1 MYFINKIVNEYENRG
16 REGYMFDV
24 IIYPIG
30 GLFYFIYGYVAVNI
44 DVVSAYAVTII
55 LTTILLKIMIYPLN
69 RKQMKSAQ
77 QMERLQ
83 PKLMKLKEEYE
94 DDKEM
99 LNVKMMEFYKE
110 NNFNPLS
117 GFLPIIIQMPLI
129 IAFYNVIRDP
139 LTYIFKDP
147 EVYMNIDKSFFWI
160 KDLGVKSNFI
170 FQDGIINGL
179 NLGIS
184 LPLIGNTIPV
194 LALIAAITTYF
205 SSQQVTKVND
215 GNSLQ
220 KNMMLMM
227 PVMIFLFALNMP
239 AGLTLYW
246 IISNMMQIVQKYIDR
261 IEIDGLFSG
270 FKRIMKICFS

>member
-129 IAFYNVIRDP
+129 IAFYKLIRDP

>member
-1 MYFINKIVNEYENRG
+1 MYFINKIINGYENRG